1 MLLVSSGTQPRHA
14 VEPDAG
20 AQDRVA
26 GGVWIDLCEASDA
39 ERALVERAT
48 GLRVPARE
56 ELSEI
61 ENSSRL
67 SAHAGVLTLSMP
79 TVTRARGHSTISP
92 LGFVLSRERLLT
104 VRYNEMP
111 VFDSFA
117 EEFPEGDRPRTAVA
131 AFVGLLEAIGDH
143 LADLLEHVAGELETI
158 SRRVFTP
165 RGSDRKGRAREDAL
179 LQETLQSIGRAAD
192 LVSHIRDS
200 LLGVGRI
207 AGYVYEAASDWTPA
221 ELRSRFTTLRQDIAS
236 LNDYDAQMTNKAQF
250 LLDATLGLINLAQN
264 DIIKLFSVLAVIF
277 MPPTV
282 IASIYG
288 MNFKVMPELE
298 WRWGYPLAICLMIC
312 AAVLPYLFFR
322 WKRWL

>member
-221 ELRSRFTTLRQDIAS
+221 ELRSRLTTLRQDIAS

-250 LLDATLGLINLAQN
+250 LLDATLGLINIQQN
-264 DIIKLFSVLAVIF
+264 NGIRVLTVVSVVGV
-277 MPPTV
+277 PPTLV
-282 IASIYG
+282 ASIYG
-288 MNFKVMPELE
+288 MNFKDMPELN
-298 WRWGYPLAICLMIC
+298 WSFGYYYGLTVILLS
-312 AAVLPYLFFR
+312 AVLPLLWFR
-322 WKRWL
+322 RRGWL